1 MDGLLVLADGLVNG
15 GAVVI
20 VVGQV
25 GVFRGQANGFIV
37 IMYGRLAL
45 AGVPISG
52 SSSAIRR
59 RVKRV

>member
-20 VVGQV
+20 VVEQV
-25 GVFRGQANGFIV
+25 GVFRGQTNGFIV
-37 IMYGRLAL
+37 ILYGRLAL
-45 AGVPISG
+45 AGVQISG
-52 SSSAIRR
+52 SSNAIRR